1 MQSFNQIVTTLTSML
16 KITRVEFSLIDT
28 KPVSKNSI
36 IDKIGDNSKISR
48 AKIGF
53 KTAKFKNKNTV
64 QYFLFKFKLFLI
76 YFELGFLIS
85 ETRLA
90 FAKLRQACIKV
101 PILHYFNLKCHIY
114 I

>member
-1 MQSFNQIVTTLTSML
+1 MQSFNQIVTILTSML
-16 KITRVEFSLIDT
+16 KITRVEFSLIDS

-36 IDKIGDNSKISR
+36 IDKIGDNNKVSR
-48 AKIGF
+48 AKIGL
-53 KTAKFKNKNTV
+53 KTAKFKSKNTV
-64 QYFLFKFKLFLI
+64 QHFLFKFKLFPI

-90 FAKLRQACIKV
+90 FAELRQTCIKA
-101 PILHYFNLKCHIY
+101 PILYYFNLKCHIY